1 MFLLTIIYL
10 AFIVALI
17 VAQWKIYEKAGRPGW
32 EGIIPIYNLY
42 ILITKIIKK
51 EWWWILLCLIP
62 VVNIIAAIFI
72 VHALVKSFGKDVGV
86 TILCFVAGI
95 GYFILAFGD
104 AKYIGP
110 QGEDEADKL
119 LKSLGSNS

>member
-10 AFIVALI
+10 AFIIALFVAH
-17 VAQWKIYEKAGRPGW
+17 WKIFEKAGRPGW

-42 ILITKIIKK
+42 ILITQIIKK

-62 VVNIIAAIFI
+62 VVNIIAGIFI

-86 TILCFVAGI
+86 TILCFIAGI

-119 LKSLGSNS
+119 LKNLGSKS